1 MTTWSDERLQAALTS
16 LADEID
22 WPDGSDLTL
31 RVAGQIRPRPSFYRR
46 WLAFGTA
53 VLVAFLLLLSAPGQE
68 AVAWLLRVAGIR
80 VELVE
85 SEVPTGPPISL
96 VGGVDSSLAEAEEE
110 LGFNLR
116 RPRLLG
122 PPESVQLLRWG
133 GGQQVAMIWSESDDL
148 PEVFDTGVGLL
159 LVQFEAK
166 VEQELLLKQA
176 SDATRIQPVRIN
188 GDLGYFLSEAP
199 HTVFFES
206 KDGLITDD
214 QVRLTGNVLVWMS
227 DGVTYRI
234 ESALGLVDSVE
245 IAESLD

>member
-1 MTTWSDERLQAALTS
+1 MTSWTDKRLQAALTS

-22 WPDGSDLTL
+22 WPDGPDLAL
-31 RVAGQIRPRPSFYRR
+31 RVAGQIRPRPSLSRR
-46 WLAFGTA
+46 RLAFGTA
-53 VLVAFLLLLSAPGQE
+53 VLVALLLLLSPPGQE
-68 AVAWLLRVAGIR
+68 AVAWLLRVTGIR

-85 SEVPTGPPISL
+85 SEVPAGPPISL

-166 VEQELLLKQA
+166 VEQDLLLKQA
-176 SDATRIQPVRIN
+176 SDATRIQPVRID
-188 GDLGYFLSEAP
+188 GDLGFFLSEAP

-234 ESALGLVDSVE
+234 ESALGLDDSVK

>member
-1 MTTWSDERLQAALTS
+1 MTTWTDERLQAALTS
-16 LADEID
+16 LADAID
-22 WPDGSDLTL
+22 WPDGPDLAL
-31 RVAGQIRPRPSFYRR
+31 RVAGQIKPRPSFSRR

-53 VLVAFLLLLSAPGQE
+53 VLVAFLLLLSPPGQE

-85 SEVPTGPPISL
+85 SQVPAGPPISL
-96 VGGVDSSLAEAEEE
+96 VGGVDSSMAEAEEE

-122 PPESVQLLRWG
+122 PPQSVQLLRWG
-133 GGQQVAMIWSESDDL
+133 GGQQAAMIWSESDDL

-159 LVQFEAK
+159 LIQFEAK
-166 VEQELLLKQA
+166 VEQELLFKQA
-176 SDATRIQPVRIN
+176 SDATRIQPVSIN
-188 GDLGYFLSEAP
+188 GDLGYFLSDAP

-234 ESALGLVDSVE
+234 ESELGLVDSVE